1 MLTQDASKLTSC
13 DYFLVYLH
21 AKTWTSGEESEKFAD
36 EVRGA
41 MDAGTNILL
50 VHEMIGVGG
59 QEARFGCEFGDFFRS
74 PPDGTPNDLLQRG
87 IYATIAVAM
96 RGGVWRQASMVMLAQ
111 ALAVKEEDAGGG
123 KKAPSTA
130 AMLAEAR
137 AREGTRARRVSLLE
151 RMVSRTKTKQVV
163 KVEHA
168 AAVASHRGSRGGHS
182 LDNSSR
188 RGSRYVAPS
197 SQAGGHYMSSPGKVP
212 AGATVATLK
221 PGAGGVPPKLTSK
234 RAARVWPDGTSYE
247 GEWREGR
254 ATGRGRTK
262 WVDGSSYDGAHADGR
277 PHGEGTCTYSDG
289 GWYEGGWAR
298 GLRHGD
304 GVMGYADGSRWEGQW
319 MEGRRHGR
327 GVRVAPS
334 GERHEEEWSHGER
347 QLWAPPKPKRYAA

>member
-1 MLTQDASKLTSC
+1 MRKLISRREAHEKHTLMLQRKLDYHLIESMDRDGNGVDRIEFIVGTLIHLGAELGGEKLHWAQINPLLEQFDAFDVDGDARLTAKDMKLFT
-13 DYFLVYLH
+13 
-21 AKTWTSGEESEKFAD
+21 
-36 EVRGA
+36 
-41 MDAGTNILL
+41 
-50 VHEMIGVGG
+50 
-59 QEARFGCEFGDFFRS
+59 EARMECCCSNTFS
-74 PPDGTPNDLLQRG
+74 
-87 IYATIAVAM
+87 A
-96 RGGVWRQASMVMLAQ
+96 
-111 ALAVKEEDAGGG
+111 
-123 KKAPSTA
+123 
-130 AMLAEAR
+130 
-137 AREGTRARRVSLLE
+137 
-151 RMVSRTKTKQVV
+151 
-163 KVEHA
+163 
-168 AAVASHRGSRGGHS
+168 
-182 LDNSSR
+182 
-188 RGSRYVAPS
+188 

-347 QLWAPPKPKRYAA
+347 QLWAPPKPKGYAAEPPQRKVRISVTTGQTAADGGVDDAARGV